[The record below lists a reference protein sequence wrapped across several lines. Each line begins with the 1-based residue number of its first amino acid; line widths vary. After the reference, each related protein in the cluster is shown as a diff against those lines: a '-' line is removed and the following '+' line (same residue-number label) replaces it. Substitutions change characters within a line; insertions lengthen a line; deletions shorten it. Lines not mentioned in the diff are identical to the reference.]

1 VRLTIKEIGLI
12 GVNETWLDTRL
23 CDYFPEKKMDSLLK
37 HMVDMTGHRD
47 HTMLDISVISAVQE
61 LARASQAR
69 VLTLATVRGKVFV
82 RPRAIICAGEAAR
95 MVDSS
100 DLHNPGEPIENFPA
114 LAECIANHESGADVA
129 NEAGEHTLWLPI
141 WLGDKADTCLEIVNP
156 TPYTSDTI
164 HVIGGIV
171 SVYRNFQNLLDYS
184 ERDSLTGLLNR
195 KTFDDQLAKMLAAS
209 TEQDSVTLPGEPER
223 RSHHE
228 QEKQWLAVVDVDH
241 FKHVNDRFG
250 HLYGDEVLILIANLL
265 TSSFRAQDRVFRFGG
280 EEFVVLLRSTT
291 LDNAKK
297 IIDRFR
303 MNVASHDFPQ
313 VGKVTVSVGFVSI
326 SALEAPVIILGHA
339 DQALYYA
346 KSHGRNLACH
356 YDELVDGGLLHAIDQ
371 NDTAEFF

>member
-1 VRLTIKEIGLI
+1 
-12 GVNETWLDTRL
+12 
-23 CDYFPEKKMDSLLK
+23 MDSLLK

-61 LARASQAR
+61 LAGASQTR

-82 RPRAIICAGEAAR
+82 RPRAIITAGQPAR
-95 MVDSS
+95 MEDSS
-100 DLHNPGEPIENFPA
+100 DAAGSGVPIATLPA
-114 LAECIANHESGADVA
+114 LAACLARR
-129 NEAGEHTLWLPI
+129 EASAEQCNGDGSHTLWLPI

-156 TPYTSDTI
+156 QPYNSDTI

-195 KTFDDQLAKMLAAS
+195 KTFDDQLSKMLAS
-209 TEQDSVTLPGEPER
+209 SPEQDLLALPAEQER
-223 RSHHE
+223 RHHCDE
-228 QEKQWLAVVDVDH
+228 EKQWLAVVDVDH
-241 FKHVNDRFG
+241 FKLVNDKFG

-265 TSSFRAQDRVFRFGG
+265 QSSFRAQDRVFRFGG
-280 EEFVVLLRSTT
+280 EEFVVLLRSTSLT
-291 LDNAKK
+291 NVKK

-303 MNVASHDFPQ
+303 MNVESHDFPQ
-313 VGKVTVSVGFVSI
+313 VGQVTVSVGFVSI
-326 SALEAPVIILGHA
+326 SAMEAPVIILGHA

-346 KSHGRNLACH
+346 KSHGRNMACH
-356 YDELVDGGLLHAIDQ
+356 YDELVSGGLLQTIES

>member
-1 VRLTIKEIGLI
+1 
-12 GVNETWLDTRL
+12 
-23 CDYFPEKKMDSLLK
+23 MDSLLK

-61 LARASQAR
+61 LANASQTR
-69 VLTLATVRGKVFV
+69 VLTLATVRGQVFV
-82 RPRAIICAGEAAR
+82 RPRAIIRADQPAR
-95 MVDSS
+95 MEDNPDPSS
-100 DLHNPGEPIENFPA
+100 PGEPVTNYPP
-114 LAECIANHESGADVA
+114 LARCLANHLANADEVNDSG
-129 NEAGEHTLWLPI
+129 GRTLWLPI

-156 TPYTSDTI
+156 TPYTRETV

-209 TEQDSVTLPGEPER
+209 TEQDSLTLPGEPER
-223 RSHHE
+223 RHHTQE
-228 QEKQWLAVVDVDH
+228 EKQWLAVVDVDH
-241 FKHVNDRFG
+241 FKLVNDRFG

-291 LDNAKK
+291 LENAKK

-303 MNVASHDFPQ
+303 MNVESHDFPQ

-326 SALEAPVIILGHA
+326 SAFEAPVIILGRA

-356 YDELVDGGLLHAIDQ
+356 YDELVSGGMLQ
-371 NDTAEFF
+371 KVESNDTAEFF